1 MPGGF
6 YYPQKGVFF
15 EGNFMLSSRCEK
27 KTMIIKAK
35 EHPDHF

>member
-27 KTMIIKAK
+27 TMIIKAK
-35 EHPDHF
+35 KHPDHF